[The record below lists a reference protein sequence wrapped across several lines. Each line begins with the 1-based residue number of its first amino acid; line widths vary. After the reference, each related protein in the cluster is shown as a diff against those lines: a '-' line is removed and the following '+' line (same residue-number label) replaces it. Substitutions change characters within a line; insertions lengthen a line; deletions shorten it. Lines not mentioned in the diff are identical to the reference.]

1 MVFSSGKNV
10 HAAAGATPRGGGGR
24 GSGGGG
30 ESILTPGDNYFPISP
45 DTLNPD
51 ALTDFQ
57 VYLLR
62 GGRFVLYTKER
73 ERFSRERKERL
84 VESGVDTVYIPYH
97 QQSSYENYVFDNLEY
112 ILRDDTIPIAV
123 RSRVFLDTT
132 SRQISHVF
140 EKRLPALE
148 EDSLENIRHVVSSSL
163 SFLSTPEAMENI
175 GKFVSHDYQTFT
187 HSVQVFSYAMMLM
200 QALGHDTDERTLI
213 DVGIGAMLHDIG
225 KVHVPKKILNKPG
238 RLNEKEWAYIVLHPV
253 YGMRMSANVAMS
265 QTSLNC
271 IMFHH
276 EKYNGAGYPSGMNE
290 GEIPFCARVV
300 ACCDVYDAL
309 TSKRP
314 YAPART
320 AYEALKIMS
329 EEMAGSFDP
338 EVFTAFV
345 RMLGGGVKP

>member
-10 HAAAGATPRGGGGR
+10 HAAAGTTSRGGDD
-24 GSGGGG
+24 G
-30 ESILTPGDNYFPISP
+30 ESVLAPGDNYFPVSP

-51 ALTDFQ
+51 SLTDFQ
-57 VYLLR
+57 VYLRR

-73 ERFSRERKERL
+73 ERFSHERKERL
-84 VESGVDTVYIPYH
+84 VESGIDTVYIPYH

-112 ILRDDTIPIAV
+112 ILRDETIPIKV

-132 SRQISHVF
+132 SRQVASVF
-140 EKRLPALE
+140 EKRLPALG

-200 QALGHDTDERTLI
+200 HVLGRDTDERLLI
-213 DVGIGAMLHDIG
+213 DVGIGAILHDIG
-225 KVHVPKKILNKPG
+225 KVHVPTKILNKPG
-238 RLNEKEWAYIVLHPV
+238 RLNEKEWGHIVLHPV
-253 YGMRMSANVAMS
+253 HGMRMCASVAVS

-276 EKYNGAGYPSGMNE
+276 EKYNGAGYPSGMKE
-290 GEIPFCARVV
+290 KEIPFYARLV

-314 YAPART
+314 YAPAREP
-320 AYEALKIMS
+320 YEALKIMGG
-329 EEMAGSFDP
+329 EMDGSFDP
-338 EVFTAFV
+338 EVFTAFI
-345 RMLGGGVKP
+345 RMLGGGMKP